1 MQGSRCIRNI
11 MVPCNMGP
19 QGSDSDIPL
28 SVSYQYHSHVSGHVY
43 ILGGGDRV
51 SYVGNP
57 GNSASGRSEGMLADI
72 RALLLGFKDNSCVHG
87 CPFRCP
93 FTRGCS
99 GYLEKKS
106 KSEHW
111 ESG

>member
-19 QGSDSDIPL
+19 QGSDIPL
-28 SVSYQYHSHVSGHVY
+28 SVSYRYHLHVSGHVY

-72 RALLLGFKDNSCVHG
+72 RALFKDNVRTIEEPAVTLRTNLH
-87 CPFRCP
+87 
-93 FTRGCS
+93 
-99 GYLEKKS
+99 YLVS
-106 KSEHW
+106 SW
-111 ESG
+111 R